1 MASIGD
7 QLRQAREAQGLSIA
21 EVVEQTKL
29 MTDQIHAL
37 EAGDWGAFAAPVY
50 MRGFVRNYAGLLKL
64 DVEGVMKGLE
74 AELGQVKP
82 EVIGGGGEIPLR
94 AGLLDGVMLHFS
106 GVKWRA
112 VIPVFLVVGLAVGV
126 YLGREEWRKY
136 KSNDPLEALGSGLN
150 EEPLVT
156 STDQLPI
163 ELPDSGAARSQ

>member
-7 QLRQAREAQGLSIA
+7 QLRQAREAQGLSVA
-21 EVVEQTKL
+21 EVVDQTKL

-82 EVIGGGGEIPLR
+82 DVIGEDGEAPLR

-106 GVKWRA
+106 GVKWKA
-112 VIPVFLVVGLAVGV
+112 VIPVFWSLVWRLAFIWGV
-126 YLGREEWRKY
+126 KNGVNTKATILLKLWVPG
-136 KSNDPLEALGSGLN
+136 
-150 EEPLVT
+150 
-156 STDQLPI
+156 
-163 ELPDSGAARSQ
+163 